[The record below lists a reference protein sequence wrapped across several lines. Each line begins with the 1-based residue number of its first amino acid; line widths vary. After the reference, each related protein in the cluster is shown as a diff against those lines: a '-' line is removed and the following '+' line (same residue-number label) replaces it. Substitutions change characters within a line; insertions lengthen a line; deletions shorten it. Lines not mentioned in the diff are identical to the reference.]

1 MMAASREHAA
11 SPAVLGTGRRAAA
24 TPLPPRSAL
33 GAVLGSDRAF
43 MLLATVPCAIWLLV
57 MTLGPALFN
66 LVASLT
72 PMNLTRPGS
81 GWDFSQPFANY
92 LLMREDD
99 LFLNSL
105 WVQARLSFWS
115 VLLQMAMGLGIALI
129 LNIQTPLYQR
139 LRTVFLVPMVLP
151 PIVVA
156 VIWKVLYDPSTSPL
170 YWFMGLFGLDDVA
183 SMTTSAD
190 WALTAIIIGET
201 WEWFPFTMLMILAGL
216 STLPEEQYEAA
227 RIDGAS
233 TLQITWEVVLPHI
246 SNVLIVAAIFRMID
260 SFKAFPLI
268 YVLTSGGPGHV
279 TDTTNFYS
287 YRQAFEYSFI
297 GYSSA
302 ITVVLLSITTV
313 LSIIALKLV
322 KWRRTDG

>member
-11 SPAVLGTGRRAAA
+11 PAAALGTRRRAAA
-24 TPLPPRSAL
+24 APLPPRSAL

-139 LRTVFLVPMVLP
+139 LRTVFLVP
-151 PIVVA
+151 
-156 VIWKVLYDPSTSPL
+156 
-170 YWFMGLFGLDDVA
+170 
-183 SMTTSAD
+183 
-190 WALTAIIIGET
+190 
-201 WEWFPFTMLMILAGL
+201 
-216 STLPEEQYEAA
+216 
-227 RIDGAS
+227 
-233 TLQITWEVVLPHI
+233 
-246 SNVLIVAAIFRMID
+246 
-260 SFKAFPLI
+260 
-268 YVLTSGGPGHV
+268 
-279 TDTTNFYS
+279 
-287 YRQAFEYSFI
+287 
-297 GYSSA
+297 
-302 ITVVLLSITTV
+302 
-313 LSIIALKLV
+313 
-322 KWRRTDG
+322 

>member
-1 MMAASREHAA
+1 MASEASLRPLAGRV
-11 SPAVLGTGRRAAA
+11 SRPAPARPFWA
-24 TPLPPRSAL
+24 
-33 GAVLGSDRAF
+33 SDRAF
-43 MLLATVPCAIWLLV
+43 VLLATVPCLLWLAV
-57 MTLGPALFN
+57 MTIGPALFN
-66 LVASLT
+66 VVASLT
-72 PMNLTRPGS
+72 PMNLTIPGS
-81 GWDFSQPFANY
+81 GSDFSRPFGNY
-92 LLMREDD
+92 ALMLEDD
-99 LFLNSL
+99 LFQTSL

-115 VLLQMAMGLGIALI
+115 VLLQMLMGLGIALL
-129 LNIQTPLYQR
+129 LNLQTPLYRR
-139 LRTVFLVPMVLP
+139 LRTVFLIPMVLP

-156 VIWKVLYDPSTSPL
+156 VIWKVLYDPSTSPI
-170 YWFMGLFGLDDVA
+170 YWLLGAFGLSDLP
-183 SMTTSAD
+183 SMPTSAS

-233 TLQITWEVVLPHI
+233 TWQLTWEVVLPHI

-268 YVLTSGGPGHV
+268 FVLTSGGPGDV
-279 TDTTNFYS
+279 TNTTNYYS
-287 YRQAFEYSFI
+287 FRQAFELSFI

-313 LSIIALKLV
+313 LSIAALKLV
-322 KWRRTDG
+322 KWRSVDG

>member
-1 MMAASREHAA
+1 
-11 SPAVLGTGRRAAA
+11 
-24 TPLPPRSAL
+24 
-33 GAVLGSDRAF
+33 
-43 MLLATVPCAIWLLV
+43 
-57 MTLGPALFN
+57 
-66 LVASLT
+66 
-72 PMNLTRPGS
+72 
-81 GWDFSQPFANY
+81 
-92 LLMREDD
+92 
-99 LFLNSL
+99 
-105 WVQARLSFWS
+105 
-115 VLLQMAMGLGIALI
+115 
-129 LNIQTPLYQR
+129 
-139 LRTVFLVPMVLP
+139 
-151 PIVVA
+151 

-170 YWFMGLFGLDDVA
+170 YWLMGAFGIHDVP

-233 TLQITWEVVLPHI
+233 AWQITREVVLPHI
-246 SNVLIVAAIFRMID
+246 SNVLIVASIFRMID

-268 YVLTSGGPGHV
+268 FVLTSGGPGHV

-313 LSIIALKLV
+313 LSIVALKLV